1 MIEQKSLD
9 VEKTI
14 LIGVINS
21 RQNAEKSK
29 EYLDELAFLA
39 YTAGGQVINR
49 FTQKID
55 LSLIHI

>member
-29 EYLDELAFLA
+29 DGRNRQQH
-39 YTAGGQVINR
+39 TSTNVIS
-49 FTQKID
+49 TTMEQPTSQQI
-55 LSLIHI
+55 

>member
-29 EYLDELAFLA
+29 EYLD
-39 YTAGGQVINR
+39 
-49 FTQKID
+49 
-55 LSLIHI
+55 